1 MAALDTASIRSGNEH
16 EVARYL
22 RDLSREGDVENATQ
36 QLIDA
41 VERGSIAPST
51 LKIWLSISHEPAV
64 LKKAFEQNVSV
75 RIRKIAIDQLE
86 KLLRSRK
93 WKETWDGLGAVEGF
107 VNLFRRL
114 STSDVQDICRAIG
127 SSTKGEDSEK
137 REAITDLSEALRS
150 QTLDTRPLVEYY
162 KYLLPGCT
170 KSHAAKAVDTQME
183 GINHRQQDL
192 LLRNHNDVLHDNFLK
207 MVLDYD
213 GPDRPWLFG
222 LMQNYPATPAATRPH
237 LSSSMEFSLEVLRSL
252 VQDGNVPQ
260 ISDEA
265 FMFEIAQPL
274 LLRCLKRG
282 VATETVRE
290 VADLICKYINRRP
303 SAGRVLEVTRD
314 YYWDDRKNKAIL
326 LEKLAESWLRT
337 PEILGDLFRLLLGK
351 LQFDQWTR
359 DVSINA
365 FNSLLKKFNV
375 QFRYKLLKFC
385 IRFSTIKKDEKDITF
400 DDALARTSGELSSSS
415 LGDLD
420 PEDALD
426 LLLRAHKS
434 RGDKI
439 CGTAYI
445 GNTNGLFSTGK
456 EEPSEKSTGRNSYLP
471 VDLDIWQ
478 VYFLQRASRQEEA
491 ENLAKLRIAER
502 KKAQST
508 PDEQYR
514 LLHARAVVFYGIASG
529 SLSILG
535 EAINWTKRLTR
546 DPNITI
552 FKDTPSEIHKLLSGL
567 PSTIGNDA
575 SALRDQV
582 KEANRIMRN
591 LCDIVFSGSKDPA
604 FEISNWK
611 DVFDFPHRAIYER
624 AVRSAELKEHFSDE
638 EIYSILWEDTLK
650 LLIDVEQKVVDN
662 SQLQNADEQYYKTGI
677 RDFKCENDRS
687 SMQIDST
694 KVHTSVYRFFDR
706 IAEERNE
713 LWKKHRISKCPDLA
727 DLTASFP
734 QGLPIQYLLPFSLT
748 PTTPPE
754 DLTPYIA
761 LRTKAA
767 VFPPAEISKIL
778 IPTKNNP
785 PIANGDPLQDF
796 IDDYQY
802 ALNLYISVDVPEQE
816 RRTRFD
822 SAWDYAIGPLSE
834 GRMTTEQAIRYWR
847 NIFSNTIINPDQS
860 RSPYGWTIGQ
870 YLDSDVIPE
879 HKKRIFREDLERVR
893 GSSVETKPEALRIP
907 AIDNAD
913 SILDWDATPEL
924 KENIAPEMVTE
935 VTYIDIATNNHSRG
949 HLERYT
955 EGRDKD
961 YLGYISETKLPGQT
975 YWRNA
980 IWTRSGDQKAKA
992 LFQSQEAQILSAL
1005 LYLQAKT
1012 QLPEK
1017 LLTSPFPSADDMRYP
1032 ASRLSAECLSKL
1044 IAVEERTTSS
1054 RRRRGRGETP
1064 RTTKGLKANAKAA
1077 LKALEAH
1084 ISFVPPT
1091 LMLRL
1096 VENALSSLDAADRED
1111 RNTDFVALE
1120 ALTYNLLRLLARSD
1134 RPKLALEPAN
1144 RIISK
1149 HPAACFWFKTI
1160 FTQGFFRD
1168 LTPQD
1173 AGEGM
1178 AKFSETVSSLLDK
1191 METAKESKKTKPA
1204 GEKTLG
1210 EEKDTGAKEQGSGV
1224 ENLEP
1229 LVEMA
1234 QSEAPKEESGFVKV
1248 STIKLLVELFEDA
1261 DFLPKE
1267 SSLSNIH
1274 ALSKTTSNADIHRT
1288 VIYYLTRV
1296 LKSPRPLEPEFF
1308 SIVSTLV
1315 DKNSEIDIH
1324 RLLLQLV
1331 IFGLKTS
1338 KYDNKHQ
1345 SLAVSVISS
1354 VYKKCSGVEITK
1366 QVLEY
1371 LTLALD
1377 TPLSSDTKVQALFLS
1392 MVLEMSKGTLD
1403 SKLRGDLVAYL
1414 LRLLEMSTSEGYSQ
1428 ILDVLQ
1434 GLVSNCSN
1442 INEIEPMTEDQWKTL
1457 EETLVL
1463 PKGDIRG
1470 DFEISRNPVF
1480 MKLIEFHQKIRQSAS
1495 LNITFTEKVLIP
1507 IINELNSQYS
1517 RYFSIFF
1524 EQKGISRTDQQAFK
1538 LPPSRRI
1545 TKLINTVIQNGLGEG
1560 IIPLIRQCVS
1570 HAIFCIDPPEILD
1583 GLNKRLD
1590 EEDDNNTDSK
1600 NTEESRNWRKSYYF
1614 GPAALDELDLIQV
1627 IRERTDLPDEEK
1639 VGTVVR
1645 EEYLKLYKVAFWKEA
1660 KELDF
1665 GSSDSLLKNFEPKRL
1680 DKVWLKYLQPILQD
1694 ILNFNNSLRT
1704 TEWEQNSN
1712 RNPQILP
1719 DVFRAQLWLL
1729 NIPSV
1734 QRNDQD
1740 QETRC
1745 QIFTEEVLKALDDI
1759 RTSHDF
1765 VSKVSDLE
1773 GILYLVKNDT
1783 EDNLLVATNLGDLAN
1798 IKTSPLTIQG
1808 YTRIELASKMLNN
1821 LRYVKSE
1828 NLKKNIDKMFES
1840 WKSSQVEAVRRLGYS
1855 ASSPELKVPE
1865 EKKPPKVVEKKREPR
1880 SVQKRSG
1887 RKKNQQRGKKSRWG
1901 PPDFTLDKPT
1911 NLNESR
1917 NIDGW

>member
-64 LKKAFEQNVSV
+64 LKKAFEQSVSV

-107 VNLFRRL
+107 VNLFRSL

-150 QTLDTRPLVEYY
+150 QTLDTRPLAEYY

-192 LLRNHNDVLHDNFLK
+192 LLRNHNNVLHDNFLK

-260 ISDEA
+260 ISNEA

-351 LQFDQWTR
+351 LQFDQWIR
-359 DVSINA
+359 DVPIDA
-365 FNSLLKKFNV
+365 FNSLLKKFDLK
-375 QFRYKLLKFC
+375 FRYKLLKFC

-400 DDALARTSGELSSSS
+400 DDALARTSGQLSSGS
-415 LGDLD
+415 LGDFD

-426 LLLRAHKS
+426 LLLRAHKA

-456 EEPSEKSTGRNSYLP
+456 EEPSEKSTGRDSYLP

-552 FKDTPSEIHKLLSGL
+552 FKDTPSEIYKLLSGL

-591 LCDIVFSGSKDPA
+591 LCDIVFAGSKDPA

-662 SQLQNADEQYYKTGI
+662 SQLQNADEHYYKTGI
-677 RDFKCENDRS
+677 RSPNTIPS
-687 SMQIDST
+687 SIFLDAHHSP
-694 KVHTSVYRFFDR
+694 
-706 IAEERNE
+706 EE
-713 LWKKHRISKCPDLA
+713 
-727 DLTASFP
+727 
-734 QGLPIQYLLPFSLT
+734 
-748 PTTPPE
+748 
-754 DLTPYIA
+754 LTPYIA

-816 RRTRFD
+816 RQTRFD

-860 RSPYGWTIGQ
+860 RSPYGWTIGG

-879 HKKRIFREDLERVR
+879 HKKRIFREDLKRVR

-924 KENIAPEMVTE
+924 KESIAPEMITE

-961 YLGYISETKLPGQT
+961 YLGYISETRLPGQT

-1091 LMLRL
+1091 LMLKL
-1096 VENALSSLDAADRED
+1096 VENALSSLDAADQED

-1144 RIISK
+1144 RIILK

-1168 LTPQD
+1168 LSPQD

-1178 AKFSETVSSLLDK
+1178 AKFSETVSSLLDQ
-1191 METAKESKKTKPA
+1191 MEKAKESKKTKSA
-1204 GEKTLG
+1204 DEKTSG
-1210 EEKDTGAKEQGSGV
+1210 EEKDTGTKEQGSGI
-1224 ENLEP
+1224 ENPEP
-1229 LVEMA
+1229 LVEKP

-1345 SLAVSVISS
+1345 SIAVSVISS
-1354 VYKKCSGVEITK
+1354 IYKKCSGVEITK

-1414 LRLLEMSTSEGYSQ
+1414 LRLLEMSTSEGYNR

-1442 INEIEPMTEDQWKTL
+1442 INEIEPVTEDQWKTL

-1470 DFEISRNPVF
+1470 DFESSRNPVF
-1480 MKLIEFHQKIRQSAS
+1480 MKLIDFHQKIRQSAS
-1495 LNITFTEKVLIP
+1495 LNITFTEKILIP
-1507 IINELNSQYS
+1507 IINALNSQYS

-1590 EEDDNNTDSK
+1590 EEDDNNTNSK

-1639 VGTVVR
+1639 VSTVVR
-1645 EEYLKLYKVAFWKEA
+1645 EEYLKLYKVTFWKEA

-1665 GSSDSLLKNFEPKRL
+1665 GSSDSLLKNLEPKRL

-1704 TEWEQNSN
+1704 AEWEQNSD

-1729 NIPSV
+1729 KIPSV
-1734 QRNDQD
+1734 HRNDQG
-1740 QETRC
+1740 QETRS
-1745 QIFTEEVLKALDDI
+1745 QIFTEEILKALDDI
-1759 RTSHDF
+1759 RISHDF

-1773 GILYLVKNDT
+1773 GILYLVKNNT
-1783 EDNLLVATNLGDLAN
+1783 EDNLIVATNLGDLAN
-1798 IKTSPLTIQG
+1798 IETSPLTIQG

-1880 SVQKRSG
+1880 NVQKRSG
-1887 RKKNQQRGKKSRWG
+1887 RTKKQQRGKKSRWG
-1901 PPDFTLDKPT
+1901 PPDFILDKPT
-1911 NLNESR
+1911 NPTNPTNDSH
-1917 NIDGW
+1917 W

>member
-1 MAALDTASIRSGNEH
+1 MATLDTASIRSGNEH

-22 RDLSREGDVENATQ
+22 RNLSREGDVENATQ

-41 VERGSIAPST
+41 VESGSIAPST

-64 LKKAFEQNVSV
+64 LKKAFEQNTSV

-86 KLLRSRK
+86 KLLKSRK

-107 VNLFRRL
+107 VNLFRSL
-114 STSDVQDICRAIG
+114 STSDVQDICRGIG

-137 REAITDLSEALRS
+137 REVITDLFEALQS
-150 QTLDTRPLVEYY
+150 QKLDTRPLAEYY
-162 KYLLPGCT
+162 RYLLPGCT

-183 GINHRQQDL
+183 GSNHRQQDL
-192 LLRNHNDVLHDNFLK
+192 LLRNHSDVLHDNFLK

-282 VATETVRE
+282 VATETVKE

-303 SAGRVLEVTRD
+303 SAGRVLQVTRD
-314 YYWDDRKNKAIL
+314 YYWDGSKNKAKL
-326 LEKLAESWLRT
+326 VEKVAKSWLRT

-351 LQFDQWTR
+351 LQLHQPTR
-359 DVSINA
+359 DVPINA
-365 FNSLLKKFNV
+365 FDSLLKKFDLKV
-375 QFRYKLLKFC
+375 RYKLLKFC
-385 IRFSTIKKDEKDITF
+385 IRFSTIKNDEKDITF
-400 DDALARTSGELSSSS
+400 DGALARTTGELRSDI
-415 LGDLD
+415 LGYFK

-426 LLLRAHKS
+426 LIHRARKAK
-434 RGDKI
+434 GDKLF
-439 CGTAYI
+439 GTVYI
-445 GNTNGLFSTGK
+445 GNTNGLFSTAK
-456 EEPSEKSTGRNSYLP
+456 EEPSEKPTKRNSHPP
-471 VDLDIWQ
+471 VDSDLWQ

-514 LLHARAVVFYGIASG
+514 LLHARAVVFYAIASG

-546 DPNITI
+546 DPKITI
-552 FKDTPSEIHKLLSGL
+552 FKDTPSEIHKVLSGL

-611 DVFDFPHRAIYER
+611 DIFDFPHRAIYER
-624 AVRSAELKEHFSDE
+624 AVRSAELKEYFSDE

-662 SQLQNADEQYYKTGI
+662 SQLQNADENYYKTGI
-677 RDFKCENDRS
+677 RDFKCESGRS
-687 SMQIDST
+687 SMHIEST
-694 KVHTSVYRFFDR
+694 EVHTSVYRFFDR
-706 IAEERNE
+706 LAEARNE
-713 LWKKHRISKCPDLA
+713 LWKKHRISKCPDVA
-727 DLTASFP
+727 DLTEPFP
-734 QGLPIQYLLPFSLT
+734 QGLPVQYLLPFSLT
-748 PTTPPE
+748 PTPPPD

-761 LRTKAA
+761 LRTKSA
-767 VFPPAEISKIL
+767 VFPPVEISKIL
-778 IPTKNNP
+778 IPTKKNP
-785 PIANGDPLQDF
+785 PIANGDPLQNF

-802 ALNLYISVDVPEQE
+802 ALNLYISVGVPEQE

-847 NIFSNTIINPDQS
+847 NIFTNTIVNPDQS
-860 RSPYGWTIGQ
+860 RSPYGRTISE
-870 YLDSDVIPE
+870 YLNHKRIPE
-879 HKKRIFREDLERVR
+879 HEKRIFREDLTRVR
-893 GSSVETKPEALRIP
+893 GSSVKTKPEALRIP
-907 AIDNAD
+907 AINNAD
-913 SILDWDATPEL
+913 SILDWDAIPEL
-924 KENIAPEMVTE
+924 KENIAPQRLSEL
-935 VTYIDIATNNHSRG
+935 TYIDITTNNQNRI
-949 HLERYT
+949 HLEHYT
-955 EGRDKD
+955 ESRDKD
-961 YLGYISETKLPGQT
+961 YLGYLSNTKIPGQT

-980 IWTRSGDQKAKA
+980 IWTRQGNQKAKA
-992 LFQSQEAQILSAL
+992 LFQSQEAQIMSAL
-1005 LYLQAKT
+1005 LYLQTKT

-1017 LLTSPFPSADDMRYP
+1017 LLASPFPSADDMRYP

-1044 IAVEERTTSS
+1044 TAVEEKTASP
-1054 RRRRGRGETP
+1054 RRRRGRGEGP
-1064 RTTKGLKANAKAA
+1064 RTTKGLKANTKAA
-1077 LKALEAH
+1077 LKALEAQ
-1084 ISFVPPT
+1084 ISSVPPT
-1091 LMLRL
+1091 LMLKL
-1096 VENALSSLDAADRED
+1096 VESALSSLDAADRED
-1111 RNTDFVALE
+1111 RNTDFTALE

-1144 RIISK
+1144 RIILK

-1178 AKFSETVSSLLDK
+1178 AKFSETVSSLLDQ
-1191 METAKESKKTKPA
+1191 MEKAKESKKTKPTD
-1204 GEKTLG
+1204 EKTSG

-1224 ENLEP
+1224 ENPESSVEEP
-1229 LVEMA
+1229 

-1274 ALSKTTSNADIHRT
+1274 TLSKTTSNADIHRT

-1296 LKSPRPLEPEFF
+1296 LKSPQPLELEFF
-1308 SIVSTLV
+1308 SILSTLI
-1315 DKNSEIDIH
+1315 DKTSETDIH
-1324 RLLLQLV
+1324 RLILQLV

-1354 VYKKCSGVEITK
+1354 VYKKSSGVEITK

-1377 TPLSSDTKVQALFLS
+1377 TPLSSDTTVQALFLS
-1392 MVLEMSKGTLD
+1392 MVLEMSKGDLD
-1403 SKLRGDLVAYL
+1403 SKLRDNLVVYL
-1414 LRLLEMSTSEGYSQ
+1414 LRLLEMSTSEGYNQ

-1434 GLVSNCSN
+1434 GLVSNCGN
-1442 INEIEPMTEDQWKTL
+1442 INEIEPVTEDQWKTL

-1463 PKGDIRG
+1463 PKCDIWG
-1470 DFEISRNPVF
+1470 HFESSRNPVF
-1480 MKLIEFHQKIRQSAS
+1480 MKLIEFHKKVRQSAS
-1495 LNITFTEKVLIP
+1495 LNATFTDKVMIP

-1524 EQKGISRTDQQAFK
+1524 EQKGISRAEQQAFK

-1560 IIPLIRQCVS
+1560 IIPLIRQCAS
-1570 HAIFCIDPPEILD
+1570 HAIFCIDPPEILND
-1583 GLNKRLD
+1583 LNKRLD
-1590 EEDDNNTDSK
+1590 EEDDNNPDFK

-1639 VGTVVR
+1639 LGTVVR
-1645 EEYLKLYKVAFWKEA
+1645 EEYLKLYRVTFWKEA

-1665 GSSDSLLKNFEPKRL
+1665 DTSDSLLKNLEPKIL
-1680 DKVWLKYLQPILQD
+1680 DKVWLKYFQPILQD
-1694 ILNFNNSLRT
+1694 TLSFVNSLRT
-1704 TEWEQNSN
+1704 AEWEQNSD

-1719 DVFRAQLWLL
+1719 DIFRAQLWLL

-1734 QRNDQD
+1734 HRNDQD

-1745 QIFTEEVLKALDDI
+1745 RIFTEEVLKVLDDI

-1773 GILYLVKNDT
+1773 GILYLVKNDA
-1783 EDNLLVATNLGDLAN
+1783 EDNLIVATNLGDLAN
-1798 IKTSPLTIQG
+1798 VEASPLTIQG
-1808 YTRIELASKMLNN
+1808 YTRIELASKMLNS
-1821 LRYVKSE
+1821 LRHVKSE
-1828 NLKKNIDKMFES
+1828 NLKKNIDKMFKS

-1855 ASSPELKVPE
+1855 ASSPELEE
-1865 EKKPPKVVEKKREPR
+1865 EKPPSVVEKKREPR

-1887 RKKNQQRGKKSRWG
+1887 RTKKRQRGRKSRWG
-1901 PPDFTLDKPT
+1901 PPDFNLDKPT
-1911 NLNESR
+1911 NPMSESD
-1917 NIDGW
+1917 NDDDW